1 MAYIP
6 VSQLTPEQ
14 LEKRRAKQREQYRK
28 YHQQRL
34 DYQRHWRADNAYAVR
49 EAAAAYRA
57 FRRALRRGAAD
68 AN

>member
-1 MAYIP
+1 MAYRSIYELP
-6 VSQLTPEQ
+6 PEER
-14 LEKRRAKQREQYRK
+14 EKRRAKQRERYRK

-57 FRRALRRGAAD
+57 FWRALRGAAD